1 MCILSQVL
9 LLAGIAAISTSAA
22 PATSVRP
29 SVFPERY
36 IIVLREFQNYTGG
49 PLPSS
54 YNSSRAIV
62 QHFLR
67 RYSMDANST
76 GEAYFGRFF
85 GYVFEFSAIYALL
98 NRHYPVVGQYSRLY
112 IGFVAEL
119 NDRALQV
126 AHTLPQVYFIEK
138 EQTYHMSAPEWHLD
152 RIDQSSLPL
161 DKTGYCP
168 KYTGRCVD
176 IYILDSG
183 IRYSHSEFR
192 GRAKYGGFD
201 FQLYSAPNGPGSDCN
216 GHGTHVAAL
225 AGGSTVGVARE
236 ATLYSIRMIGCDGR
250 TSTSTILRALEH
262 VVEHK
267 NPLKTVIMSM
277 SFGVPVSASINLC
290 VSIAHWN
297 GIIPVASAGNN
308 EFNSCRKSPAS
319 ATHAFTVGATD
330 RYDKTWHKTN
340 YGRCVNIFA
349 PGADIRSASDDSDY
363 GYTVKSGTSMA
374 APLVSGAAAV
384 ILDRY
389 PNFKPKQVMSRLINR
404 STKNK
409 VNFVSFPF
417 WATLLTPNRLLFVE

>member
-1 MCILSQVL
+1 
-9 LLAGIAAISTSAA
+9 
-22 PATSVRP
+22 
-29 SVFPERY
+29 
-36 IIVLREFQNYTGG
+36 
-49 PLPSS
+49 
-54 YNSSRAIV
+54 
-62 QHFLR
+62 
-67 RYSMDANST
+67 
-76 GEAYFGRFF
+76 
-85 GYVFEFSAIYALL
+85 
-98 NRHYPVVGQYSRLY
+98 VVGQYSRLY

-152 RIDQSSLPL
+152 RINERNLPL
-161 DKTGYCP
+161 DGELYDP
-168 KYTGRCVD
+168 QYTGEGVH

-183 IRYSHSEFR
+183 INYAHDEFG
-192 GRAKYGGFD
+192 GRAIFGQFD
-201 FQLYSAPNGPGSDCN
+201 FQPSSSPDGPGSDCM

-308 EFNSCRKSPAS
+308 EFDSCLKSPAS
-319 ATHAFTVGATD
+319 AAHAFTVGATD
-330 RYDKTWHKTN
+330 RYDNAADFTN
-340 YGRCVNIFA
+340 HGPCVNIFA
-349 PGADIRSASDDSDY
+349 PGDSINSASHESDD
-363 GYTVKSGTSMA
+363 GYTVYSGTSIA
-374 APLVSGAAAV
+374 TPLVSGAAAL
-384 ILDRY
+384 ILNTNPY
-389 PNFKPKQVMSRLINR
+389 YTPNYVMAILSVL
-404 STKNK
+404 STQK
-409 VNFVSFPF
+409 VLNFASIPPLPE
-417 WATLLTPNRLLFVE
+417 TQTQNRLLYVR

>member
-152 RIDQSSLPL
+152 RINERNLPL
-161 DKTGYCP
+161 DGELYDP
-168 KYTGRCVD
+168 QYTGEGVH

-183 IRYSHSEFR
+183 INYAHDEFG
-192 GRAKYGGFD
+192 GRAIFGQFD
-201 FQLYSAPNGPGSDCN
+201 FQPSSSPDGPGSDCM

-225 AGGSTVGVARE
+225 AGGSTVGVARN
-236 ATLYSIRMIGCDGR
+236 ATLHSIRIFGCSGG
-250 TSTSTILRALEH
+250 TSTSTVLEAIAH
-262 VVEHK
+262 VMLTKPPGE
-267 NPLKTVIMSM
+267 TVIMSM
-277 SFGVPVSASINLC
+277 SFGGPASRSINLL
-290 VSIAHWN
+290 VNNAHRK
-297 GIIPVASAGNN
+297 GIVPVASAGNN
-308 EFNSCRKSPAS
+308 NFDSCLKSPAS
-319 ATHAFTVGATD
+319 AAHAFTVGATD
-330 RYDKTWHKTN
+330 RYDDVASFTN
-340 YGRCVNIFA
+340 YGPCVNIFA
-349 PGADIRSASDDSDY
+349 PGVNITSASHLSDD

-374 APLVSGAAAV
+374 APLVSGAAALV
-384 ILDRY
+384 LHKNPSFTPD
-389 PNFKPKQVMSRLINR
+389 KVMCRLIIQ
-404 STKNK
+404 STKDV
-409 VNFVSFPF
+409 VNFASFPDLEE
-417 WATLLTPNRLLFVE
+417 TQTPNRLLYV

>member
-1 MCILSQVL
+1 
-9 LLAGIAAISTSAA
+9 
-22 PATSVRP
+22 
-29 SVFPERY
+29 
-36 IIVLREFQNYTGG
+36 
-49 PLPSS
+49 
-54 YNSSRAIV
+54 
-62 QHFLR
+62 
-67 RYSMDANST
+67 
-76 GEAYFGRFF
+76 
-85 GYVFEFSAIYALL
+85 
-98 NRHYPVVGQYSRLY
+98 VVGQYSRLH

-119 NDRALQV
+119 NAKARTRV
-126 AHTLPQVYFIEK
+126 RRLPQVYFVEK
-138 EQTYHMSAPEWHLD
+138 DQTYNIFAPEWHLD
-152 RIDQSSLPL
+152 RIDQRYLPL
-161 DKTGYCP
+161 DGVFRPPFWTEYMSM
-168 KYTGRCVD
+168 GRGVD

-183 IRYSHSEFR
+183 IRYSHNEFG
-192 GRAKYGGFD
+192 GRAVYGGFD
-201 FQLYSAPNGPGSDCN
+201 FQPSTAPNGPGSDCM